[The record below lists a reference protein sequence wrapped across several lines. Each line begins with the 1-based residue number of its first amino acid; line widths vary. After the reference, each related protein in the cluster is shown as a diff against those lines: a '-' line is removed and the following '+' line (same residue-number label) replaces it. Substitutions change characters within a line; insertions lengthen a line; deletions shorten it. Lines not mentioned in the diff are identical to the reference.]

1 MTTSNSILNQFL
13 DTFAL
18 SPINVNPTC
27 FKNSKN
33 SSCIDLLWKQ
43 TFLKLVSLTIIK
55 WSLIWWNI
63 TAQKMKLSIK
73 GFFIKCD
80 RSRSFLRIWSHLL
93 KKSLKENFFYCAVHH
108 FTRESPKTSY
118 YRDYR
123 KFDIDCVSSEL
134 SRELDSNFCSVKNE
148 DCEEL
153 YEFSRFHRALLNLL
167 NIHTPQN
174 F

>member
-1 MTTSNSILNQFL
+1 MSIQLALRIQKIQVASIFCWQISNL
-13 DTFAL
+13 
-18 SPINVNPTC
+18 V
-27 FKNSKN
+27 
-33 SSCIDLLWKQ
+33 LWKQ
-43 TFLKLVSLTIIK
+43 TFLKLVSLTITK

-63 TAQKMKLSIK
+63 NAQKMKLSIK

-80 RSRSFLRIWSHLL
+80 QSRNFLRIWSHLL
-93 KKSLKENFFYCAVHH
+93 KKSLKENSFFCAVHQ

>member
-1 MTTSNSILNQFL
+1 M
-13 DTFAL
+13 
-18 SPINVNPTC
+18 
-27 FKNSKN
+27 
-33 SSCIDLLWKQ
+33 
-43 TFLKLVSLTIIK
+43 
-55 WSLIWWNI
+55 
-63 TAQKMKLSIK
+63 
-73 GFFIKCD
+73 
-80 RSRSFLRIWSHLL
+80 
-93 KKSLKENFFYCAVHH
+93 HH
-108 FTRESPKTSY
+108 FTRESSKTSY

-123 KFDIDCVSSEL
+123 KFDIDRVSSEL